1 MLFLP
6 LSLRAVGTRSDF
18 AGPLKHWQQREARVN
33 VTRGVV
39 VSCAGTRPELPLP
52 LRLSRHSDS
61 LGVLSTAWWWR
72 RGAGVTAAFC
82 LTAQNSLWPFLC
94 FIKIFHADF
103 DLILLGAAETAT
115 SLAINHF
122 IGKIKL
128 AVWSAPLPGYYFSC
142 PDGSTQITSW
152 LNSRASN
159 WFRSFHFFQTSNGST
174 FIS

>member
-6 LSLRAVGTRSDF
+6 LSLRAVGTWSDF

-33 VTRGVV
+33 VTRGWFSAVQGHGLSCHFHC
-39 VSCAGTRPELPLP
+39 VSPGT
-52 LRLSRHSDS
+52 
-61 LGVLSTAWWWR
+61 VTAWGWWR
-72 RGAGVTAAFC
+72 RGAGITAAFC
-82 LTAQNSLWPFLC
+82 VAAQNSLWPFIC

-103 DLILLGAAETAT
+103 DLILLGAAETAM
-115 SLAINHF
+115 SPAINHF
-122 IGKIKL
+122 LGKIKL